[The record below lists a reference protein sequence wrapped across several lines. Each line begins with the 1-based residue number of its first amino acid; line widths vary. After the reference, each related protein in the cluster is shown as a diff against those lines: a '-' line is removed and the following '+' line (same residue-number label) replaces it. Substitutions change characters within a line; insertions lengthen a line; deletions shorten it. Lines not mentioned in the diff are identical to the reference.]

1 MNNSGVVQGLV
12 YCLPAVNFS
21 LDFKEANAAR
31 LCEKTND
38 GNRENRQN
46 RMSTKKK
53 QKVQEFEY
61 KAEMKQLLNLIVH
74 SLYTHPEIFLRELI
88 SNSSDALSKVRFDQ
102 LTENKTEED
111 GEELKITI
119 MLDEKERT
127 FVIEDN
133 GAGMSEEELI
143 TNLGTVAK
151 SGTLG
156 FLQALKEEQPEQEG
170 IDANLIG
177 QFGVG
182 FYSVFMVTDEVTV
195 ETKADDSPGCIW
207 RSSGEGTYTIEKID
221 REKRGTKISFTLK
234 EDAGEFAEAYRVE
247 TIIRKYSN
255 FVDFPIY
262 LDNKRVNSITA
273 LWQRPKSELKEEEI
287 NEFYKFISVDY
298 QEPLDYLHLS
308 LEGVVSFKALLFLPK
323 EAPMDMLYQQ
333 GALENHG
340 PQLYVRKVMIQHEC
354 KELLPEYLRF
364 VKGVVETEDLPLNV
378 SREVVQNSPVMAKI
392 RQILTTKI
400 IGWFESLAED
410 HPEKFRQFY
419 KAFGPVVKIGLNT
432 DFTNREKLI
441 ELLRFESTATGEG
454 EFTTLREYVDRMAE
468 DQKEI
473 YYLSGDNRQ
482 QMLSNPNLEYFRKKG
497 IEVLLLVDPIDVFV
511 IPSISEYDKKPLKSI
526 EKADIDIKPEEG
538 EEKDALSK
546 NMIEPVLRIFKETL
560 GDRIEDVVESQRLVS
575 SPVTLVGGKD
585 AMDPQIEKMLRM
597 MQQSDSAGK
606 KVLEVNP
613 SHPIIKNLAGLCML
627 DESHPVIRKT
637 MSQLFEGALL
647 LEGSLES
654 TAEFV
659 SRMNDIIEV
668 ATKQAK
674 T

>member
-1 MNNSGVVQGLV
+1 MS
-12 YCLPAVNFS
+12 
-21 LDFKEANAAR
+21 DK
-31 LCEKTND
+31 
-38 GNRENRQN
+38 NR
-46 RMSTKKK
+46 

-88 SNSSDALSKVRFDQ
+88 SNASDALSKVRFSQ
-102 LTENKTEED
+102 LTENKAEGD
-111 GEELKITI
+111 SDELKISIT
-119 MLDEKERT
+119 LDEKERSV
-127 FVIEDN
+127 VIEDN
-133 GAGMSEEELI
+133 GTGMNEDELI
-143 TNLGTVAK
+143 ANLGTVAK

-156 FLQALKEEQPEQEG
+156 FLQALKNQQPEKGG

-182 FYSVFMVTDEVTV
+182 FYSVFMVTDQVTV
-195 ETKADDSPGCIW
+195 ETKAEESEGCRW
-207 RSSGEGTYTIEKID
+207 RSSGEGTYSIEKID
-221 REKRGTKISFTLK
+221 RDKRGTRISFTLK
-234 EDAGEFAEAYRVE
+234 EDAREFAEEYRVE
-247 TIIRKYSN
+247 NIIRKYSN

-262 LDNKRVNSITA
+262 LDNKKVNSITA
-273 LWQRPKSELKEEEI
+273 LWQRPKSDLKEEEV
-287 NEFYKFISVDY
+287 NEFYKFISADY

-308 LEGVVSFKALLFLPK
+308 LEGAVNFKALLFLPK

-340 PQLYVRKVMIQHEC
+340 PQLYVRKVMIQDEC

-400 IGWFESLAED
+400 IGWFESLAQD
-410 HPEKFRQFY
+410 YPEKFRRFY
-419 KAFGPVVKIGLNT
+419 TAFGPVVKIGLNT

-441 ELLRFESTATGEG
+441 ELLRFESTATEEG
-454 EFTTLREYVDRMAE
+454 DFVTLREYVDRMKE

-497 IEVLLLVDPIDVFV
+497 IEVLLLVDPVDVFV
-511 IPSISEYDKKPLKSI
+511 IPSINEYDKKPLKSI
-526 EKADIDIKPEEG
+526 EKSDIDFKAG
-538 EEKDALSK
+538 EEEEKEALGK

-560 GDRIEDVVESQRLVS
+560 GDKVEDVVESHRLVN

-585 AMDPQIEKMLRM
+585 SMDPQIEKMMKM
-597 MQQSDSAGK
+597 MNQAAGAPGK

-613 SHPIIKNLAGLCML
+613 SHAVIKNLAGLCVL
-627 DESHPVIRKT
+627 DENAPIIRT
-637 MSQLFEGALL
+637 TISQLYEGALL
-647 LEGSLES
+647 LEGSLDG

-659 SRMNDIIEV
+659 SRMNDIIEA

>member
-1 MNNSGVVQGLV
+1 MSG
-12 YCLPAVNFS
+12 
-21 LDFKEANAAR
+21 
-31 LCEKTND
+31 
-38 GNRENRQN
+38 
-46 RMSTKKK
+46 KK
-53 QKVQEFEY
+53 QQNVQEFEY

-88 SNSSDALSKVRFDQ
+88 SNASDALNKVRFSQ
-102 LTENKTEED
+102 LTENQAEAE
-111 GEELKITI
+111 GGELKITI
-119 MLDEKERT
+119 TLDEKKRS

-133 GAGMSEEELI
+133 GTGMSEEELI
-143 TNLGTVAK
+143 ANLGTVAK

-156 FLQALKEEQPEQEG
+156 FLQALKEHQPEKAG
-170 IDANLIG
+170 IDGNLIG

-195 ETKADDSPGCIW
+195 ETKSSGSPGCRW

-221 REKRGTKISFTLK
+221 REKLGTKIAFTLK
-234 EDAGEFAEAYRVE
+234 EDAAEFAEGYRVE
-247 TIIRKYSN
+247 SIIRKYSN

-262 LDNKRVNSITA
+262 LDNKQVNSITA
-273 LWQRPKSELKEEEI
+273 LWQQPKSDLKEEEV

-308 LEGVVSFKALLFLPK
+308 LEGVVNFKALLFLPK

-354 KELLPEYLRF
+354 KDLLPEYLRF

-400 IGWFESLAED
+400 IAWFESLAKEQ
-410 HPEKFRQFY
+410 PEKFRQFY

-441 ELLRFESTATGEG
+441 ELLRFESTTTDEG
-454 EFTTLREYVDRMAE
+454 EYVTLREYVGRMGK

-473 YYLSGDNRQ
+473 YYLSGDNRE

-497 IEVLLLVDPIDVFV
+497 IEVLLLVDPVDIFV
-511 IPSISEYDKKPLKSI
+511 IPSINEYEKKPLKSI
-526 EKADIDIKPEEG
+526 EKADIDFAAG
-538 EEKDALSK
+538 DDGEKDALNK
-546 NMIEPVLRIFKETL
+546 NMIEPVLRIFRETL
-560 GDRIEDVVESQRLVS
+560 GDRVEDVVESHRLVN

-585 AMDPQIEKMLRM
+585 AMDPQIEKMLKM
-597 MQQSDSAGK
+597 MKQSEAPGK
-606 KVLEVNP
+606 KILEVNP
-613 SHPIIKNLAGLCML
+613 SHPVVKNLAGLCML
-627 DESHPVIRKT
+627 NENDPFIRTT
-637 MSQLFEGALL
+637 MNQLYEGALL
-647 LEGSLES
+647 LEGSLEG

-659 SRMNDIIEV
+659 ARMTDIIEA

-674 T
+674 A

>member
-1 MNNSGVVQGLV
+1 
-12 YCLPAVNFS
+12 
-21 LDFKEANAAR
+21 
-31 LCEKTND
+31 
-38 GNRENRQN
+38 
-46 RMSTKKK
+46 MSTKKK

-88 SNSSDALSKVRFDQ
+88 SNASDALSKVRFDQ

-156 FLQALKEEQPEQEG
+156 FLQALKEDQPEQGG

-221 REKRGTKISFTLK
+221 REKQGTKISFTLK

-585 AMDPQIEKMLRM
+585 TMDPQIEKMLRM
-597 MQQSDSAGK
+597 MKQSDAAGK

-659 SRMNDIIEV
+659 SRMNDIIEA

>member
-1 MNNSGVVQGLV
+1 MSG
-12 YCLPAVNFS
+12 
-21 LDFKEANAAR
+21 
-31 LCEKTND
+31 
-38 GNRENRQN
+38 
-46 RMSTKKK
+46 KK
-53 QKVQEFEY
+53 QQNVQEFEY

-88 SNSSDALSKVRFDQ
+88 SNASDALSKVRFSQ
-102 LTENKTEED
+102 LTENQAEAES
-111 GEELKITI
+111 GELKITI
-119 MLDEKERT
+119 TLDEKKRS

-133 GAGMSEEELI
+133 GTGMSEEELI
-143 TNLGTVAK
+143 ANLGTVAK

-156 FLQALKEEQPEQEG
+156 FLQALKEQQPEKAG
-170 IDANLIG
+170 IDGNLIG

-195 ETKADDSPGCIW
+195 ETKSSGSPGCRW

-221 REKRGTKISFTLK
+221 REKPGTKIAFTLK
-234 EDAGEFAEAYRVE
+234 EDAAEFAEGYRVE
-247 TIIRKYSN
+247 SIIRKYSN

-273 LWQRPKSELKEEEI
+273 LWQQPKSDLKEAEV

-308 LEGVVSFKALLFLPK
+308 LEGVVNFKALLFLPK

-354 KELLPEYLRF
+354 KDLLPEYLRF

-400 IGWFESLAED
+400 IAWFESLAKEQ
-410 HPEKFRQFY
+410 PEKFRQFY

-441 ELLRFESTATGEG
+441 ELLRFESTTTDQGEYV
-454 EFTTLREYVDRMAE
+454 TLREYVGRMGK

-473 YYLSGDNRQ
+473 YYLSGDNRE

-497 IEVLLLVDPIDVFV
+497 IEVLLLVDPVDIFV
-511 IPSISEYDKKPLKSI
+511 IPSINEYEKKPLKSI
-526 EKADIDIKPEEG
+526 EKADIDFAAG
-538 EEKDALSK
+538 GDGEKDALNK
-546 NMIEPVLRIFKETL
+546 NMIEPVLRIFRETL
-560 GDRIEDVVESQRLVS
+560 GDRVEDVVESHRLVN

-585 AMDPQIEKMLRM
+585 AMDPQIEKMLRVM
-597 MQQSDSAGK
+597 KQSEAPGK
-606 KVLEVNP
+606 KILEVNP
-613 SHPIIKNLAGLCML
+613 SHPVVKNLAGLCML
-627 DESHPVIRKT
+627 NENDPFIRTT
-637 MSQLFEGALL
+637 MNQLYEGALL
-647 LEGSLES
+647 LEGSLEG

-659 SRMNDIIEV
+659 ARMTDIIEA

-674 T
+674 A